1 MRRWS
6 WMRTRMGRPQV
17 NHSNPERTAGDPEGR
32 AETRQLLADRLLLA
46 DCFLVSL
53 ELPGPPSWV
62 GFLNHSAK
70 SHLQTCPFVMKKL
83 PISPPPPS

>member
-1 MRRWS
+1 M
-6 WMRTRMGRPQV
+6 
-17 NHSNPERTAGDPEGR
+17 NHSNPERTAGDPEVQGR
-32 AETRQLLADRLLLA
+32 DEAAASRPSAVSRL
-46 DCFLVSL
+46 S
-53 ELPGPPSWV
+53 PGVPGTPWPPWV